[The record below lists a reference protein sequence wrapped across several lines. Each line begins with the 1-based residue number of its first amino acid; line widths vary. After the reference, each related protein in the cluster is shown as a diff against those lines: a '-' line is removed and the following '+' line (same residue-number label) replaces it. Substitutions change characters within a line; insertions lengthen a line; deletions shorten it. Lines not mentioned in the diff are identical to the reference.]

1 MSIPTKK
8 FQQKNHIMSR
18 TQPIAKTAPEGLEL
32 ATLAGGCFWCL
43 EPAFAEL
50 KGVLDV
56 ECGYAGSDYANANY
70 EAVCTGNT
78 GLAEVIHILFD
89 PQIISYET
97 LLQIFFVLHDPT
109 TLNRQGN
116 DIGTQYRSA
125 IFTHSDTQ
133 IQTAREMKSWVTQ
146 VIEQTVV
153 TEIVPF
159 IPEQY
164 TRAEDYH
171 QEYFEHNPE
180 NTYCQMVIPYKLSK
194 LRANFVGMLK

>member
-1 MSIPTKK
+1 
-8 FQQKNHIMSR
+8 MSR

-97 LLQIFFVLHDPT
+97 LLKIFFVLHDPT

-125 IFTHSDTQ
+125 IFTHHAAQNLAAQSMKNWVEQAIEQPVTTQ
-133 IQTAREMKSWVTQ
+133 IEAFN
-146 VIEQTVV
+146 
-153 TEIVPF
+153 PA
-159 IPEQY
+159 QY
-164 TRAEDYH
+164 TRAEEYH
-171 QEYFEHNPE
+171 QEYFERNPD
-180 NTYCQMVIPYKLSK
+180 NGYCQMMIPNKLSK
-194 LRANFVGMLK
+194 LRANFVQLLK

>member
-1 MSIPTKK
+1 
-8 FQQKNHIMSR
+8 MSR

-125 IFTHSDTQ
+125 IFTHSDVQ
-133 IQTAREMKSWVTQ
+133 AQTARELKAWITQ
-146 VIEQTVV
+146 VIAEPVV
-153 TEIVPF
+153 TQIEPF
-159 IPEQY
+159 IPAQY

-171 QEYFEHNPE
+171 QEYFTHNPD
-180 NTYCQMVIPYKLSK
+180 NGYCQMMIPNKLSK
-194 LRANFVGMLK
+194 LRANFVQLLK